1 MKLTSQPE
9 KDMLC
14 HKTSAVALGT
24 WMKKLGMMPPLE
36 CTTPCSI
43 DIAQQAEIDTTLWPL
58 RS

>member
-43 DIAQQAEIDTTLWPL
+43 DIAQ
-58 RS
+58 